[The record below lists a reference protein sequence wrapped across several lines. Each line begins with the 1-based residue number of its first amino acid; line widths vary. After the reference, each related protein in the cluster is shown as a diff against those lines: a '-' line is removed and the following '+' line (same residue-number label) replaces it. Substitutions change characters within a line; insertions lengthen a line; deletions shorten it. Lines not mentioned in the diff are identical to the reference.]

1 MRITFLGTGT
11 SQGIPVIACECAV
24 CRSSDQHNKRLRA
37 SVFIETRGK
46 AMVIDTGP
54 DFRQQML
61 RADVKHLDA
70 AIFTHQH
77 KDHTAG
83 LDDIRAFN
91 HKQQKDMPLYGR
103 QEVLNQIRNEFAYA
117 FSETRYPG
125 VPHFE
130 MHSIDNKPF
139 DVAGI
144 RVIPIEV
151 MHHKLPV
158 YGFRFGDFTY
168 ITDANFI
175 SEEEQAKI
183 KGTQVLVLDTLQKE
197 PHLSHFTLSQALAL
211 IEKLQVPQAYLT
223 HISHKLGLH
232 ADIEK
237 ELPPNVHLA
246 YDGLVL
252 NLEDF

>member
-24 CRSSDQHNKRLRA
+24 CRSDDPRNKRLRT
-37 SVFIETRGK
+37 SVWIQTQAKSF
-46 AMVIDTGP
+46 VIDTGP

-61 RADVKHLDA
+61 RANVKELDA

-91 HKQQKDMPLYGR
+91 HRQQRDIPLYGR
-103 QEVLNQIRNEFAYA
+103 QTVLAQIQNEFAYA
-117 FSETRYPG
+117 FSEHRYPG

-130 MHSIDNKPF
+130 LHYIENEPF
-139 DVAGI
+139 NVQG
-144 RVIPIEV
+144 VQFTPIEV
-151 MHHKLPV
+151 MHHRLPV
-158 YGFRFGDFTY
+158 YGYRIGDFTY
-168 ITDANFI
+168 ITDANYI
-175 SEEEQAKI
+175 SEKEQQKI
-183 KGTQVLVLDTLQKE
+183 IGSKVLVLDTLQKE
-197 PHLSHFTLSQALAL
+197 PHLSHFTLAQALEL
-211 IEKLQVPQAYLT
+211 IKKLNVPQAYLV
-223 HISHKLGLH
+223 HMSHKLGLH

-237 ELPPNVHLA
+237 ELPANVHLA

-252 NLEDF
+252 EM

>member
-24 CRSSDQHNKRLRA
+24 CRSTDPHNKRLRT
-37 SVFIETRGK
+37 SVWIQVAGK
-46 AMVIDTGP
+46 SFVIDTGP

-61 RADVKHLDA
+61 RANVKDLDA

-91 HKQQKDMPLYGR
+91 HLRQKDMPLYGR
-103 QEVLNQIRNEFAYA
+103 PEVLNQIKNEFAYA
-117 FSETRYPG
+117 FSEKRYPG
-125 VPHFE
+125 VPSFE
-130 MHSIDNKPF
+130 LHPIENKPF
-139 DVAGI
+139 EIEGV
-144 RVIPIEV
+144 RFTPIEV
-151 MHHKLPV
+151 MHHKLAV
-158 YGFRFGDFTY
+158 YGYRIGDFTY

-175 SEEEQAKI
+175 SEKEQEKI
-183 KGTQVLVLDTLQKE
+183 LGSQVLVLDTLQKE
-197 PHLSHFTLSQALAL
+197 PHLSHFTLSQALEL
-211 IEKLQVPQAYLT
+211 IDKLNVPQAYLT

-232 ADIEK
+232 AEVQS
-237 ELPPNVHLA
+237 ELPPNVKLA

-252 NLEDF
+252 DL